1 MQSTVNTDRIGRT
14 AAIPGCHV
22 AFRTL
27 VAICTA
33 LVCLSTSVLANPVIY
48 AAKKPAKGKKL
59 VFIASD
65 HEYRSEETLPALAR
79 IMSQH
84 HGFDC
89 TVLFGLDENGE
100 IKAGASNIPGL
111 EALKDADGA
120 IIFTRFLALP
130 PEQMKH
136 IDDYL
141 NRAGPVVGL
150 RTSTHGFNYPKS
162 KESDPYFKYHFRYD
176 GKDYNAGFG
185 HQVLG
190 QSWVGHYGRNHQQ
203 STRITIIPKSKQHAI
218 LRGVKDIHVQCG
230 GYNAEPQKD
239 WNILTMAQPLMTMDF
254 DGKPDATKPPMA
266 SEWTRTYEGKGGK
279 KGRAFTSLYGA
290 SEDILNAG
298 YRRLIVN
305 SIYWS
310 VGLEDK
316 INADSKIDFVGP
328 YKPNTFSGGNKEAKG
343 IKPAMYASLK
353 SPVPANNNTAA
364 PAKPKKKREPNKKPA
379 KKEESQKADKKSA
392 SKTLATGAPAQFVR
406 IEISGKKRILTL
418 AEVEIIS
425 GGKNVAK
432 GGKTSQSSGGNSG
445 KAIDGNKDSDYN
457 KGGQTHTNN
466 SGEKKPWWEIDL
478 GKAQDIEKI
487 QVWNRKS
494 FEDRLDG
501 MTLQL
506 LDAKRKPVFEQKDI
520 RAGES
525 VVIDVKKKGKLT
537 YLTYAGK
544 PGKAKSKGR
553 VQPTDVES
561 KLVDVPANF
570 KDKLPFKFQKGDTI
584 AILGNGLA
592 DRMQHDGWTETL
604 LQSELKNKQVTFRNM
619 SLVGDRP
626 NKYPRSKGFTPM
638 TDYLRHVKAD
648 VVFAMFGYNESFD
661 GPDKAKDYQQLLVE
675 FVNTTR
681 GSKANGKNFPRIVLF
696 SPIAHE
702 NLENRNF
709 PNGRANNRNLAAY
722 TKATE
727 AAAKEAGVA
736 YVDLFNPSKK
746 LYADSDE
753 ALTLNG
759 VHLNAEGNRRLSEVI
774 AKALLK
780 KDISAS
786 ASLETLR
793 DAVLDKNWHWHNR
806 YRATDGNDVWGGRS
820 TLKFVDDQTN
830 AEVLQHELSMLDKM
844 SANRDQLIWARSTG
858 KNIKVDDS
866 NVAKPI
872 KVVSNVGG
880 GSRSSNATKEGDV
893 NYVSGAEGVKKMAV
907 SPGFELNLFA
917 DEKQFPELVNPVQMQ
932 VDTKGRLWAAAW
944 QTYPKWEPLKEMKDA
959 LLILPDDDGDGKADR
974 VIEFARVH
982 NPLGFEFWNGGVIVT
997 SMPDIIFLKDTD
1009 GDDKADVRYVL
1020 FQGIGSS
1027 DTHHAANN
1035 LIMGPDGGIYWQS
1048 GIFLQHNHEHPW
1060 GPSLNALQS
1069 GMYRFDPR
1077 RHTIA
1082 LHGANSPNPHGIS
1095 FDYWGYHYATDG
1107 TGGRAYQVRP
1117 EGSSWKMHPLLTKE
1131 VRPVCANEIVSST
1144 QFPDEMQGN
1153 FLICNAIGFLGIKQ
1167 YQLNIDGGTEVTVTQ
1182 GRGKT
1187 ARKVTST
1194 TKFGEAWGTPNG
1206 GDLKVTKIM
1215 PDGTK
1220 IVEESKGLMMS
1231 GDKNFRPTDAVFGA
1245 DGALYIS
1252 DWHNAIIGH
1261 MQHNVRDPNR
1271 DHQHG
1276 RIYRLV
1282 AKGRPMQKPVK
1293 IDGQPI
1299 TALLDNLKHPV
1310 DGVRH
1315 RTRVELSERDSTK
1328 VIAAT
1333 KKWAQQFD
1341 PKKTEDA
1348 HHLLEALWVHQ
1359 QHNVRDIR
1367 LLNDVLKSPERHARQ
1382 AAQTVQHH
1390 WFNADPASG
1399 AVQMEEK
1406 VVEVVTKSGILS
1418 DTRDL
1423 TTIRIATVVE
1433 KMKYDTPELTIKA
1446 GKKIKLTFANPDFM
1460 PHNMVMVNPGQLNAV
1475 AMQAMT
1481 LGANGFAVGF
1491 VPDNKEIIWSSKLLD
1506 HGQEQT
1512 IEFTAPTKPGDYPLV
1527 CTFPG
1532 HHLLMRGMLHVK

>member
-1 MQSTVNTDRIGRT
+1 MRKTTSILLTLLLAMAFT
-14 AAIPGCHV
+14 AP
-22 AFRTL
+22 
-27 VAICTA
+27 
-33 LVCLSTSVLANPVIY
+33 ANPVIY
-48 AAKKPAKGKKL
+48 KAGKPAKGKKL

-79 IMSQH
+79 IMAVH

-120 IIFTRFLALP
+120 VIFTRFLALP
-130 PEQMKH
+130 VEQMKH

-150 RTSTHGFNYPKS
+150 RTATHGFNYPKT
-162 KESDPYFKYHFRYD
+162 KESDPYFKYHFRYN

-203 STRITIIPKSKQHAI
+203 STRITIIDKQKKNPI
-218 LRGVKDIHVQCG
+218 LRGVKDVHVQAG

-266 SEWTRTYEGKGGK
+266 SEWTRMYSGKGGK

-290 SEDILNAG
+290 SEDILNPG

-305 SIYWS
+305 GIYWS
-310 VGLEDK
+310 LGLEDK
-316 INADSKIDFVGP
+316 IKSDSKIDFVGP
-328 YKPNTFSGGNKEAKG
+328 YKPNTFSGGNREAKG

-353 SPVPANNNTAA
+353 SPVPANNNTAPPKK
-364 PAKPKKKREPNKKPA
+364 PAKKKREPRKKNNKKETP
-379 KKEESQKADKKSA
+379 KKSA
-392 SKTLATGAPAQFVR
+392 SKTLATGKPAQFVR
-406 IEISGKKRILTL
+406 IEISGNKRILTL

-425 GGKNVAK
+425 GGKNIAK
-432 GGKTSQSSGGNSG
+432 GGKATQSTTHGGAGAS
-445 KAIDGNKDSDYN
+445 KAIDGNKSPDWG
-457 KGGQTHTNN
+457 KGGQTHTLNA
-466 SGEKKPWWEIDL
+466 GAKTAWWEVDL

-487 QVWNRKS
+487 QVWNRQG

-506 LDAKRKPVFEQKDI
+506 LDAKRNPVFEQKDI

-525 VVIDVKKKGKLT
+525 IVVDIKKKGKLT
-537 YLTYAGK
+537 YLNYAGK
-544 PGKAKSKGR
+544 AGKARSKGR
-553 VQPTDVES
+553 VQPTDVQPE
-561 KLVDVPANF
+561 LAEVPANH

-604 LQSELKNKQVTFRNM
+604 LQSELKNKQVVFRNM
-619 SLVGDRP
+619 SLTGDRP

-638 TDYLRHVKAD
+638 TAYLQHVKAD

-661 GPDKAKDYQQLLVE
+661 GPAKAGDYQKLLVE
-675 FVNTTR
+675 FVKTTR
-681 GSKANGKNFPRIVLF
+681 GSKANGKTFPRIVLF

-702 NLENRNF
+702 DLKDRNL
-709 PNGRANNRNLAAY
+709 PNGRANNKNLAAY

-736 YVDLFNPSKK
+736 YVNLYNPSLK

-753 ALTLNG
+753 PLTLNG

-780 KDISAS
+780 KDVSAS
-786 ASLETLR
+786 ASLEGLR
-793 DAVLDKNWHWHNR
+793 EAVLDKNWHWHNR

-820 TLKFVDDQTN
+820 TLKFVDNQSN

-844 SANRDQLIWARSTG
+844 SANRDELIWARSAG
-858 KNIKVDDS
+858 KKFKVDDS

-872 KVVSNVGG
+872 KVISNVGG
-880 GSRSSNATKEGDV
+880 GSKSSNATKEG
-893 NYVSGAEGVKKMAV
+893 NLKYVSGEEGVKKMAL
-907 SPGFELNLFA
+907 SPGYELNLFA
-917 DEKQFPELVNPVQMQ
+917 DEKMFPELVNPVQMQ

-997 SMPDIIFLKDTD
+997 SMPDILFLKDTD

-1035 LIMGPDGGIYWQS
+1035 LIYGPDGGIYWQS

-1060 GPSLNALQS
+1060 GPNLAATQS

-1077 RHTIA
+1077 RYTIA

-1117 EGSSWKMHPLLTKE
+1117 EGKSWKMHPLLTKE
-1131 VRPVCANEIVSST
+1131 VRPVCANEIISST
-1144 QFPDEMQGN
+1144 QFPDDVQGDI
-1153 FLICNAIGFLGIKQ
+1153 LICNAIGFLGLKQ
-1167 YQLNIDGGTEVTVTQ
+1167 YKLDRDGGTETTVTQ
-1182 GRGKT
+1182 GRGKNAKKIT
-1187 ARKVTST
+1187 TT
-1194 TKFGEAWGTPNG
+1194 TKFGEVWGTPNG

-1215 PDGTK
+1215 PDGSK
-1220 IVEESKGLMMS
+1220 ITEESKGLMMS
-1231 GDKNFRPTDAVFGA
+1231 GDKNFRPTDAIFGE
-1245 DGALYIS
+1245 DGALYVS

-1282 AKGRPMQKPVK
+1282 AKGRPLQKPVK

-1299 TALLDNLKHPV
+1299 AALLENLKHPV
-1310 DGVRH
+1310 NGVRH
-1315 RTRVELSERDSTK
+1315 RTRVELSERDSKK
-1328 VIAAT
+1328 VIPAT
-1333 KKWAQQFD
+1333 RKWVAQFD

-1359 QHNVRDIR
+1359 QFNVRNGK
-1367 LLNDVLKSPERHARQ
+1367 LLNDVLKSPEPHARQ
-1382 AAQTVQHH
+1382 AALTVQHH
-1390 WFNADPASG
+1390 WYNADPAAG
-1399 AVQMEEK
+1399 AGQTEEK
-1406 VVEVVTKSGILS
+1406 VVEVVKKSGILS
-1418 DTRDL
+1418 DTKDL

-1433 KMKYDTPELTIKA
+1433 KMKYDTPEVTVKA
-1446 GKKIKLTFANPDFM
+1446 GKKIKLIFANPDFM
-1460 PHNMVMVNPGQLNAV
+1460 PHNIVMVNPGQANAV

-1491 VPDNKEIIWSSKLLD
+1491 VPDNKEILWASKLLD
-1506 HGQEQT
+1506 HGKEQI
-1512 IEFTAPTKPGDYPLV
+1512 IEFTAPTKPGDYQLV

-1532 HHLLMRGMLHVK
+1532 HHLLMRGVMHVK